1 MLLPAMAPMPCGTAP
16 GRGGA
21 TRSCWCYRGSTP
33 PPGAAGASAAASAA
47 SSQPIVTARSLASA
61 LSVTP
66 QAALGLIRQLIAAGI
81 LREATG
87 RRACRAFVLA

>member
-1 MLLPAMAPMPCGTAP
+1 VARPPAHPAP
-16 GRGGA
+16 GRD
-21 TRSCWCYRGSTP
+21 TRSCWCYRGSSVASRR
-33 PPGAAGASAAASAA
+33 GGASAAASAA
-47 SSQPIVTARSLASA
+47 SSQSIVTARSLASA

-81 LREATG
+81 LHEATG